1 MPTFGPGWNVLP
13 RWRTMIVPDRT
24 YWPSPR
30 LTPSRLPALSRPF
43 LLDEPAFLCAIDYS
57 WDSALGAAAL
67 RVRFGLS
74 SAAAALGLSA
84 AALAF
89 GLVVRVARFGLSAV
103 SAFAEAAFLAAAFS
117 GLSAFAAAGV

>member
-57 WDSALGAAAL
+57 FDS
-67 RVRFGLS
+67 
-74 SAAAALGLSA
+74 
-84 AALAF
+84 
-89 GLVVRVARFGLSAV
+89 
-103 SAFAEAAFLAAAFS
+103 AFLA
-117 GLSAFAAAGV
+117 GLRRRGAGFAGASSVASAFAAAGLRVRFGFSAASASGAASAFGAASTFGAA